1 MNYVAIKMLMGD
13 KMKYLSLVAGLAFAA
28 LLVTQQ
34 GSIFTGYALQTGAW
48 IRDTKVADLWVMDE
62 QVEFTE
68 DIKPMQDTALN
79 RVRGVDGVQWA
90 VPMYKGFLKGILPDG
105 TRHNIRVI
113 GIDDATLTGAP
124 PQMVRGSLEDLRQD
138 KAILV
143 NEDDLS
149 GNLLMKRY
157 PDGNRQLKVGDRI
170 SLNDNDAVIV
180 GTFRGSKE
188 FFWEPVVYTTWSRAQ
203 FMAPRERRLMMFML
217 VKLRDG
223 ADAGEVKERIART
236 TGLKA
241 MTNDEFEQQSMA
253 WILDRTGIL
262 ANFGITIAL
271 GFIIGILAAG
281 QTLYQFMLENLRHF
295 AALKAMGAGNW
306 MIIRMVLVQ
315 VILVGFIGY
324 GIGIGGAVASGII
337 FRNVGLAF
345 QMVWQIPVI
354 GLFAIILCCTI
365 AAVLSLIRVLRMEPA
380 VVFKA

>member
-1 MNYVAIKMLMGD
+1 MNFVAIKMLMGD
-13 KMKYLSLVAGLAFAA
+13 RMKYLSLVAGLAFAA

-34 GSIFTGYALQTGAW
+34 GSIFTGYARQTGAW

-79 RVRGVDGVQWA
+79 RVRGIDGVQWA

-113 GIDDATLTGAP
+113 GLDDATLAGAP
-124 PQMVRGSLEDLRQD
+124 PQIVQGSIEDLRRD
-138 KAILV
+138 RAILV
-143 NEDDLS
+143 NEDNLS
-149 GNLLMKRY
+149 GNLLMKRF
-157 PDGNRQLKVGDRI
+157 PDGNRQLKIGDRI
-170 SLNDNDAVIV
+170 SLNDNEAVIV

-223 ADAGEVKERIART
+223 TDPKEVQERIALT

-241 MTNDEFEQQSMA
+241 LTNDEFEKQTMG

-295 AALKAMGAGNW
+295 AAIKAMGASNG
-306 MIIRMVLVQ
+306 MIVRMVLMQ
-315 VILVGFIGY
+315 VLIVGLIGY
-324 GIGIGGAVASGII
+324 GIGLGVAAASGII
-337 FRNVGLAF
+337 FKSTGLAF

-354 GLFAIILCCTI
+354 GMAAILVCCSV
-365 AAVLSLIRVLRMEPA
+365 AATLSLIRVLRMEPA
-380 VVFKA
+380 IVFKG